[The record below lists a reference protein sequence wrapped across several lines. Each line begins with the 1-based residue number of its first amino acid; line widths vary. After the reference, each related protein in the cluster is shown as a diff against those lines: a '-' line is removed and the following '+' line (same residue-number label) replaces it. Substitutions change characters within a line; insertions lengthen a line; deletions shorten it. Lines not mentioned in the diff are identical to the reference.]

1 MGALMGRR
9 KKQTEKVLNPFKH
22 DTRIARTHASDGRPI
37 ELLSQS
43 SNSSR
48 DVLADIPNLTKKRGM
63 GSLQYN
69 MPEGTGKRHLA
80 KALKKPLKRR
90 KK

>member
-1 MGALMGRR
+1 MGIIGGKR
-9 KKQTEKVLNPFKH
+9 KKKQPEKVLNPFNH
-22 DTRIARTHASDGRPI
+22 DGRIVKTHGSDGRPI
-37 ELLSQS
+37 QLLKG
-43 SNSSR
+43 SNEPKAR
-48 DVLADIPNLTKKRGM
+48 LTDLPNEKGVV
-63 GSLQYN
+63 QYN

>member
-9 KKQTEKVLNPFKH
+9 KKQTEEVLNPFKH
-22 DTRIARTHASDGRPI
+22 DTRIAKTHASDGRPI
-37 ELLSQS
+37 EMVPGA
-43 SNSSR
+43 NKPR
-48 DVLADIPNLTKKRGM
+48 DVLVDIPNLAKKRGM
-63 GSLQYN
+63 GPMQYN

-90 KK
+90 KL

>member
-1 MGALMGRR
+1 MGIIGSKR
-9 KKQTEKVLNPFKH
+9 KKIQPENVLNPFNH

-37 ELLSQS
+37 EMLKG
-43 SNSSR
+43 SNTPR
-48 DVLADIPNLTKKRGM
+48 ATLVDLPNQKTKRM
-63 GSLQYN
+63 GPITYN
-69 MPEGTGKRHLA
+69 LPAGTGKRHLA

>member
-9 KKQTEKVLNPFKH
+9 KKQTEEVLNPFKH
-22 DTRIARTHASDGRPI
+22 DTRIATTHASDGRPI
-37 ELLSQS
+37 EMLPGDNTPRATLV
-43 SNSSR
+43 
-48 DVLADIPNLTKKRGM
+48 DLPNQKGM
-63 GSLQYN
+63 GPMQYN